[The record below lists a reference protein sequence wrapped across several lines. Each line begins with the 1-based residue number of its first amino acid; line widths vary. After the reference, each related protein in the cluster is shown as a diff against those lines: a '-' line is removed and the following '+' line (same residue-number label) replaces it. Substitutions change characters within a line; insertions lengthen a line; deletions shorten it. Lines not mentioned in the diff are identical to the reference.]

1 MIRTDEN
8 VFKRTTLDGNILF
21 ASVEND
27 IDDVD
32 RGYVETK
39 EGQFESQAEATRSL
53 VGRFSII
60 SYHFML

>member
-8 VFKRTTLDGNILF
+8 VFKHTTLDGNILST
-21 ASVEND
+21 SVEND

-39 EGQFESQAEATRSL
+39 EGQFESQAEASRGL